1 MLSYCIYIIYYAS
14 YLIHISYMVYN
25 ILKIIYGLLDITYY
39 ILLMQT
45 DFVSPMNLRYYNTNT
60 YWEIQLM
67 RIHLG
72 S

>member
-1 MLSYCIYIIYYAS
+1 
-14 YLIHISYMVYN
+14 MVYN